1 MFMLYNCF
9 VFSLGCLRSLVFPLE
24 MNVLFERDTPLEV
37 AGLIHC
43 MEIVFP
49 FSLQTFSIN
58 FCSQTQGTSLNVNNR
73 FIFYFLRALYSGFLA
88 TLSLPEMSSEFVRLL
103 EAFLTASPDSHLD
116 ELKRSVH
123 QTNQAFLY
131 SNV

>member
-1 MFMLYNCF
+1 
-9 VFSLGCLRSLVFPLE
+9 
-24 MNVLFERDTPLEV
+24 MNVLFEKDTPFE
-37 AGLIHC
+37 ASGLIHC

-58 FCSQTQGTSLNVNNR
+58 FRSQAQGTSLDVNNR
-73 FIFYFLRALYSGFLA
+73 FIFDFLRTPYSGFFA
-88 TLSLPEMSSEFVRLL
+88 TLSLPEMSLEFVRLL
-103 EAFLTASPDSHLD
+103 EAFLTAPPDSHLD
-116 ELKRSVH
+116 ELKRFIH

>member
-1 MFMLYNCF
+1 
-9 VFSLGCLRSLVFPLE
+9 
-24 MNVLFERDTPLEV
+24 MNVLFEKDTSFE
-37 AGLIHC
+37 ASGLIHC

-58 FCSQTQGTSLNVNNR
+58 FRSQAQGSSLDVNNR
-73 FIFYFLRALYSGFLA
+73 FIFDFLRALYSVFLA

-103 EAFLTASPDSHLD
+103 EALLTASPDSQLD
-116 ELKRSVH
+116 ELKRFVH
-123 QTNQAFLY
+123 QTNRAFLY